1 MVPEAQYGKDAGKT
15 LESGPGSPYAEP
27 STESQ
32 ERLMTDNLA
41 KDAPNPGAPTSIAG
55 TVARTLPMGDLDQF
69 LIEDLT
75 PGEEDILFGVLEQ
88 A

>member
-1 MVPEAQYGKDAGKT
+1 
-15 LESGPGSPYAEP
+15 
-27 STESQ
+27 
-32 ERLMTDNLA
+32 MTDNLA
-41 KDAPNPGAPTSIAG
+41 KDAPNPGAPTSIAR

-75 PGEEDILFGVLEQ
+75 PDEEDIFFGVLEQ